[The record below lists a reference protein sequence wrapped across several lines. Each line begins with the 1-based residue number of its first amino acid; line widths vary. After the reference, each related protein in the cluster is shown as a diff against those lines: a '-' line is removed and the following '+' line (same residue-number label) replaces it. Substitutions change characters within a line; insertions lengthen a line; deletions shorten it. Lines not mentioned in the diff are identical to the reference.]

1 LRLFLDANVLVDVA
15 LKRVDERGTPLW
27 VASTLLLDEIY
38 KGKHQGLTSVLSLY
52 VVYVLVNPR
61 NTKSGDTI
69 ARDKLRGFKGFIEV
83 VDLTDSLL
91 EESLAEKRLRFEDAL
106 QFVTARLADAE
117 AIVTRNIRHFSKIKE
132 EIRVL
137 TPEEL
142 ITQINR

>member
-1 LRLFLDANVLVDVA
+1 MRLFLDANVLVDVA

-27 VASTLLLDEIY
+27 ATSTLLLDEIY

-61 NTKSGDTI
+61 DTKSGDTI
-69 ARDKLRGFKGFIEV
+69 ARDKLQGFKGFIEV

-106 QFVTARLADAE
+106 QFVTARSAGAE

-142 ITQINR
+142 IASVNR